1 MTDENSV
8 LFKAIFSN
16 AWENINQNFYTQLA
30 QSIDPIDSTITFY
43 AGIIASGMLISTD
56 KNGDEVEDDA
66 LIKLLQKPNE
76 FQNFNEF
83 IKEWIYY
90 HYSHGWNY
98 VVPKSS
104 STGFEKKLGGT
115 AKNYLYNTDPD
126 EVKFKTSVISSA
138 LNFLGFIREKKITF
152 DYKPLG
158 FSGHNFNDVIYF
170 VDVRQNS
177 KKPYVGISRLLS
189 LQQQIQNFSLALQGK
204 ENLIKRSGSTLVS
217 LDKHNEDIGLDA
229 SIGTGKF
236 DTEGTPEMTTH
247 KAELEKQIRETTL
260 TDGSKGIIFSTLAL
274 KSNPLSSGLE
284 NIKFDDLAIEDARQ
298 ILNKYNLPKEFQNLT
313 KESAKFQN
321 RQLAMI
327 EVIQNTIEPLGNS
340 FCSKMR
346 DYFEWPNKI
355 TLDFSHLPIFTE
367 NENTK
372 VATQQAIV
380 NLYNGL
386 LEKGSIT
393 QEEYNQILIEYGIK
407 KK

>member
-1 MTDENSV
+1 M
-8 LFKAIFSN
+8 
-16 AWENINQNFYTQLA
+16 
-30 QSIDPIDSTITFY
+30 
-43 AGIIASGMLISTD
+43 
-56 KNGDEVEDDA
+56 
-66 LIKLLQKPNE
+66 
-76 FQNFNEF
+76 
-83 IKEWIYY
+83 
-90 HYSHGWNY
+90 
-98 VVPKSS
+98 
-104 STGFEKKLGGT
+104 
-115 AKNYLYNTDPD
+115 
-126 EVKFKTSVISSA
+126 
-138 LNFLGFIREKKITF
+138 NFLGFIRDKRITF

-158 FSGHNFNDVIYF
+158 FNNHNFNDVVYF

-217 LDKHNEDIGLDA
+217 LDKTNEDIGLDA
-229 SIGTGKF
+229 SMGTGRF
-236 DTEGTPEMTTH
+236 DKDGTPEMTTH

-274 KSNPLSSGLE
+274 KSQPLSSGLE
-284 NIKFDDLAIEDARQ
+284 NIKFDDLAIDDARQ

-346 DYFEWPNKI
+346 DFFNWENEI
-355 TLDFSHLPIFTE
+355 TLDFSHLPVFAD

-372 VATQQAIV
+372 ITTQQAIV
-380 NLYNGL
+380 TMYEQL
-386 LEKGSIT
+386 LSNNRIT
-393 QEEYNQILIEYGIK
+393 EEEFNQILVENGIK
-407 KK
+407 K